1 MNNRNGSPAVAAT
14 DAWRDPEGSRRPA
27 GVVHAWHL
35 GTNQTLCGLALSK
48 SQLQRF
54 PGTTWADVQPATGGH
69 ADEVR
74 EVCRCCAAALG
85 VRRDAKPWRRVD
97 PRP

>member
-1 MNNRNGSPAVAAT
+1 MTKRTSSPAVAAT
-14 DAWRDPEGSRRPA
+14 DTWRDPEGSRRPA
-27 GVVHAWHL
+27 GLVHAWHL

-74 EVCRCCAAALG
+74 EVCRRCAAALG

>member
-1 MNNRNGSPAVAAT
+1 MAAVAAT
-14 DAWRDPEGSRRPA
+14 GSWRDPDNVRRPA
-27 GVVHAWHL
+27 GVVHAWRP

-48 SQLQRF
+48 SQLTTF
-54 PGTTWADVQPATGGH
+54 PGTDWSEVQPATGAH

-74 EVCRCCAAALG
+74 EVCFRCAAATVSSRAWL
-85 VRRDAKPWRRVD
+85 PWRRID